1 MVDTNSTQD
10 QFLQACQ
17 KLGMCVY
24 LSLSFFIFELLRHIL
39 LTWSDE
45 VH

>member
-1 MVDTNSTQD
+1 MVDTTLTPV

-17 KLGMCVY
+17 KHGMCVY
-24 LSLSFFIFELLRHIL
+24 LSLSFFIFELLRYIL